1 MACKGNDVQ
10 QLRGGDI
17 VRERTKI
24 ERVHRTVHLTEA
36 ADLELHDMRTRKECV
51 TGRIVSLGEIV
62 SEAIIKMSKEVI
74 K

>member
-1 MACKGNDVQ
+1 MACKRNDVQ

-24 ERVHRTVHLTEA
+24 ERVHRTVHLTEK
-36 ADLELHDMRTRKECV
+36 ADIQLHDLRTKRELES
-51 TGRIVSLGEIV
+51 GRIVSLGEIV
-62 SEAIIKMSKEVI
+62 SDAIGKMSKEVT